1 MPVPDDLRLQDQDTH
16 PMCERNMRCK
26 EVVGQCLYES
36 GARGIHGKAEEVAL
50 VGFMVAPTGEYK
62 MRDYRRNIKE
72 TYLKVNQECGSF
84 FLIFVLP
91 VLISLVSNWIAKWIL
106 NRTDLKRIRAQAF
119 DAFIDSQQSMTD
131 TRTSIPT
138 PTKKPTEP

>member
-1 MPVPDDLRLQDQDTH
+1 MRLPARLQLQGAMQAT
-16 PMCERNMRCK
+16 
-26 EVVGQCLYES
+26 EVADLCLRES
-36 GARGIHGKAEEVAL
+36 GARGISKHSKDIAL
-50 VGFMVAPTGEYK
+50 CALMLIPSGSISTRE
-62 MRDYRRNIKE
+62 YRRRIRE
-72 TYLKVNQECGSF
+72 TYLLARPEHGSF
-84 FLIFVLP
+84 FLICVLP
-91 VLISLVSNWIAKWIL
+91 VLISLISNWIAKWIL